1 MKSVWV
7 GVLAVSVIAG
17 AAHARAETRVG
28 ILGGADMTTLH
39 QGEVLPTPGIHCDGF
54 QYRRATQ
61 FAAGG
66 VVELGWRGNLALR
79 LEPMYAAKG
88 SKYPDPVCYFP
99 EPPGHVPTPTPTK
112 ENDLRLSYLEL
123 PVLLAVYAG
132 RGRLGP
138 YFVGGPIVGYLAGA
152 RVRRNGQEQDVH
164 GLLNRWALGIA
175 VGGGLRFTTGRAAVF
190 VEGRYQ
196 LGLLGVGASG
206 SYRPVSPQ
214 YASSRARGPQI
225 LAGITCGVGH

>member
-7 GVLAVSVIAG
+7 GVLAAAVIGG
-17 AAHARAETRVG
+17 AAHAHGETGVG

-39 QGEVLPTPGIHCDGF
+39 QERVLPTPGIHCDGF

-66 VVELGWRGNLALR
+66 VVEVAWKGKLAVR

-99 EPPGHVPTPTPTK
+99 QPPGHVATPTPVK
-112 ENDLRLSYLEL
+112 ENDLRLAYLEL
-123 PVLLAVYAG
+123 PVLLAVHAG
-132 RGRLGP
+132 RGRLRP
-138 YFVGGPIVGYLAGA
+138 YFVGGPIVGYLASA
-152 RVRRNGQEQDVH
+152 RVRRDGQEQDVH

-175 VGGGLRFTTGRAAVF
+175 VGGGVRFTTGRAAAF

-196 LGLLGVGASG
+196 LGLRGVGASG
-206 SYRPVSPQ
+206 PYRPVSPQ
-214 YASSRARGPQI
+214 YASSRARGPQF
-225 LAGITCGVGH
+225 LAGITCGVGQ

>member
-1 MKSVWV
+1 MKSMWV
-7 GVLAVSVIAG
+7 GVLAVSGIAG
-17 AAHARAETRVG
+17 VAVARAETRVG

-39 QGEVLPTPGIHCDGF
+39 QGDVLPTPGIHCDGF
-54 QYRRATQ
+54 HYRRATQ

-66 VVELGWRGNLALR
+66 VVELGWKGKLALR

-88 SKYPDPVCYFP
+88 SKYLDPVCYFP
-99 EPPGHVPTPTPTK
+99 EPPGHTSTPNPVK

-123 PVLLAVYAG
+123 PMLLAVYAG
-132 RGRLGP
+132 GGRLGP
-138 YFVGGPIVGYLAGA
+138 YVLGGPIVGYLASA
-152 RVRRNGQEQDVH
+152 RLRRDGEEQDAH

-175 VGGGLRFTTGRAAVF
+175 VGGGLRFINGRSAVF

-206 SYRPVSPQ
+206 PYRPVSPQ
-214 YASSRARGPQI
+214 YASSRQRGPQF
-225 LAGITCGVGH
+225 LAGITWGVGH